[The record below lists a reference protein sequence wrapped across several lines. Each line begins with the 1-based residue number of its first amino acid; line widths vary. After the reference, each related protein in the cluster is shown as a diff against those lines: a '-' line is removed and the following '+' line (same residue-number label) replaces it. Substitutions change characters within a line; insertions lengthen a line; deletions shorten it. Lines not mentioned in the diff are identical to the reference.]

1 MNKSFHGVV
10 VSGFEVVVSR
20 PIVVVS
26 EPVVVVPG
34 LGVLGESAK

>member
-10 VSGFEVVVSR
+10 VSGIEVVVSR